1 VRKGLLGRFVNGL
14 DAGEETSDCPKSDA
28 AVADIL
34 EQSDWHQE
42 QSGDRLAKRWE
53 SAVTSAVMRVVETP
67 GAGALCNFKPA
78 QLHDVRRVSLVG
90 FPKHL
95 LFYEFKEKEMLVS
108 PRPPWR
114 SRPGKPVVK
123 Q

>member
-1 VRKGLLGRFVNGL
+1 MK
-14 DAGEETSDCPKSDA
+14 DSDCPKRCGGRRYPG
-28 AVADIL
+28 AVRH
-34 EQSDWHQE
+34 WYQE

-78 QLHDVRRVSLVG
+78 QLHDVRHVSLVG

-95 LFYEFKEKEMLVS
+95 LFYEFKGKEILVLRVLHGARDLES
-108 PRPPWR
+108 LL
-114 SRPGKPVVK
+114 
-123 Q
+123 